1 MTIPTIEETQAEEKV
16 SQPDSKVAPT
26 QGPLFVV
33 GMWRSGTSL
42 FYALINQHPQISLL
56 YEDELP
62 LLWPLFLGSKS
73 KSDWAERWEFWN
85 QALSRHK
92 ISISDLP
99 RQVSG
104 LREASEQVWQ
114 RYAPDQPL
122 RGCKSP
128 NYFDCLPRL
137 AKEFPGAKFIVIWRD
152 PADVCRSIVRART
165 DSFFAKRGMVQRAL
179 LGCRDLK
186 SGYNA
191 LTAKGVPV
199 HSVQYEELVSDP
211 GEVMQGVCRFLGLDF
226 DRRMVSLKDADRS
239 AIYDASHHE
248 SVNSERILAEKK
260 KQEVLPERVR
270 RKVARY
276 VSYWKQE
283 SGGIWPAFPRNVEPD
298 AQTLF
303 FTERWADRLLYRG
316 LRTFDQ
322 AVAFAYCYLPLSLLR
337 KYRSSKST
345 VKNVTAVDPAPE
357 KQLAAARQKN

>member
-1 MTIPTIEETQAEEKV
+1 MTHTLLETPVEEQV
-16 SQPDSKVAPT
+16 SQTLHRGISAR
-26 QGPLFVV
+26 GPLFVV

-62 LLWPLFLGSKS
+62 LLWPLFLGGKARP
-73 KSDWAERWEFWN
+73 DWAERWEFWN

-92 ISISDLP
+92 ISIPDLP
-99 RQVSG
+99 RDVSSM
-104 LREASEQVWQ
+104 REASEHVWE
-114 RYAPDQPL
+114 RYAPEQPI

-137 AKEFPGAKFIVIWRD
+137 AEEFPNAKFIVIWRD
-152 PADVCRSIVRART
+152 PADVCRSVVRART

-186 SGYNA
+186 AGYDT

-199 HSVQYEELVSDP
+199 HGVQYEELVVNPDHI
-211 GEVMQGVCRFLGLDF
+211 MQGVCRFVGVDF
-226 DRRMVSLKDADRS
+226 DPRMVSLKDADRS

-248 SVNSERILAEKK
+248 KVNSEKIRADKK
-260 KQEVLPERVR
+260 KKEVLPEAVR

-276 VSYWKQE
+276 TAYWKQE
-283 SGGIWPAFPRNVEPD
+283 SGGSWPRFPQKADSHPP
-298 AQTLF
+298 TF
-303 FTERWADRLLYRG
+303 FFAERWFDRIAYRG

-322 AVAFAYCYLPLSLLR
+322 AVAVAYCYLPLSLLR
-337 KYRSSKST
+337 KYRSSKS
-345 VKNVTAVDPAPE
+345 NAISPE
-357 KQLAAARQKN
+357 PVSDKRLAAAPQKN